1 MTVPYMPLAVT
12 GAGLLK
18 LLGFVFFALMV
29 YSGYLNKFYASTVTL
44 CMTVF
49 AVLVSLTFF
58 EPVAQVVIGVA
69 GWSERIAHGTV
80 MILLFL
86 GVYIVCYAL
95 ATANLPS
102 RLEGL
107 SKSVDGIGGAFMGL
121 LTGVVFSG
129 FMLVAL
135 YLFPLAG
142 YEGQKQTFLGADRTV
157 VKLAAVFHRQIPWK
171 TFDPTE
177 FLDWAKTV
185 NVPKKRRRVPEGGR

>member
-12 GAGLLK
+12 GSGLLK
-18 LLGFVFFALMV
+18 LLGLVFFGLMV

-49 AVLVSLTFF
+49 SVLVSLTFF
-58 EPVAQVVIGVA
+58 EPLAQIVMGVA
-69 GWSERIAHGTV
+69 GGSEKIAHGMV

-86 GVYIVCYAL
+86 ATYVVCYAL
-95 ATANLPS
+95 ATANLPA
-102 RLEGL
+102 RLEGF
-107 SKSVDGIGGAFMGL
+107 SKSVDGIGGAFMGV

-142 YEGQKQTFLGADRTV
+142 YEGQKKAFLDLDRTV

-171 TFDPTE
+171 TFEPTE

-185 NVPKKRRRVPEGGR
+185 NVPKRKRRAP

>member
-1 MTVPYMPLAVT
+1 MTVPYMPLAIT
-12 GAGLLK
+12 GPG
-18 LLGFVFFALMV
+18 LLGFIFFGLMV

-58 EPVAQVVIGVA
+58 EPLAQMFMGVA
-69 GWSERIAHGTV
+69 GWSEKIAHGTT

-86 GVYIVCYAL
+86 GAYIVCYAL
-95 ATANLPS
+95 AAANLPA
-102 RLEGL
+102 RLEGF
-107 SKSVDGIGGAFMGL
+107 SKTIDGIGGALIGV

-142 YEGQKQTFLGADRTV
+142 YEGQKETFLGLDRTV

-171 TFDPTE
+171 TFEPAE

-185 NVPKKRRRVPEGGR
+185 NVPKKRRRTSEGGR

>member
-12 GAGLLK
+12 GSGLLK
-18 LLGFVFFALMV
+18 LLGLVFFGLMV

-49 AVLVSLTFF
+49 SVLVSLTFF
-58 EPVAQVVIGVA
+58 EPLAQIVMGVA
-69 GWSERIAHGTV
+69 GWSEKIAHGMV

-86 GVYIVCYAL
+86 ATYVVCYAL
-95 ATANLPS
+95 ATANLPA
-102 RLEGL
+102 RLEGF
-107 SKSVDGIGGAFMGL
+107 SKSVDGIGGAFMGV

-142 YEGQKQTFLGADRTV
+142 YEGQKKAFLDLDRTV

-171 TFDPTE
+171 TFEPTE

-185 NVPKKRRRVPEGGR
+185 NVPKRKRRAP